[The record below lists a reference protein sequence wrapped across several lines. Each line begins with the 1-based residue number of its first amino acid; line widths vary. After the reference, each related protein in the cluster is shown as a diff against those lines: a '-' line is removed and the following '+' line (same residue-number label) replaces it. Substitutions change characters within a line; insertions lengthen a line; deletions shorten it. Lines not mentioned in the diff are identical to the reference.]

1 MEDLTKTDL
10 DKKKRYL
17 KRYKKNLAL
26 IERLEEKL
34 YTLDKRIHGIK
45 SPTWSDVPKGGLP
58 VTTLD
63 LLADKGELENRINRL
78 VAKGKILK
86 SEILDKIDELDDPRY
101 AEVLEA
107 FFIECKDF
115 DAIADESGYTTRH
128 VIRLYSEALAQI
140 KL

>member
-1 MEDLTKTDL
+1 MEDLNKSDL
-10 DKKKRYL
+10 DRKKRFF

-34 YTLDKRIHGIK
+34 YTLDERISGIK
-45 SPTWSDVPKGGLP
+45 SPTWSDVPKGGVP

-63 LLADKGELENRINRL
+63 LLADKAELENRINRL

-86 SEILDKIDELDDPRY
+86 SEIVDKIDELDDIRY

-107 FFIECKDF
+107 FFIDCKDF
-115 DAIADESGYTTRH
+115 DTIADESGYTTRH
-128 VIRLYSEALAQI
+128 VIRLYSEALSI
-140 KL
+140 ITL